1 MMEEMINLLVNNGV
15 AVTVVIYFMYR
26 DWKFQE
32 TLQQTLTTL
41 VDTVDAL
48 KDTINSNKGAIL

>member
-1 MMEEMINLLVNNGV
+1 MMEEIINLLVNNGV
-15 AVTVVIYFMYR
+15 AVSVVVYFMYR

-48 KDTINSNKGAIL
+48 KDTINSNTKE